1 MIEVKLLDLEKEVI
15 QNVNERIHILREE
28 QKANGSWEYC
38 FEGSI
43 MTDCFMLI
51 LLNDFSLL
59 IKEKELGEKITK
71 RLISLQQ
78 ENGSW
83 KLYEDEKNGN
93 LSATVQAYVS
103 LLASKTFEKDH
114 PKMKM
119 AESFILSNG
128 GLGKVHFMTKMI
140 LAIHGFIQYPK
151 YFHFPM
157 SYFLLPDNFPL
168 SLFELSN
175 YARVHLI
182 PMILCINKRFII
194 NSNKS
199 INLDH
204 LHASKEIEWFDDERD
219 SFFQFLVEEGK
230 KLASYPL
237 NFHDKGYEKA
247 EKFILDRI
255 ETNGTFYSYATSTF
269 YMIYALLALG
279 YEISSNEIQQALK
292 GLKSYSFE
300 TKDGIHI
307 QNSPSQVWDTA
318 LLSYALQEAGVPST
332 DGLIKKSVDYLNTK
346 QQVLKGDWSKHA
358 KKISPGG
365 WGFSEVNSFIPDN
378 DDTSA
383 ALRALT
389 RSAMTDPSQLEKWQK
404 GIQYLL
410 GLQNQDG
417 GWGAFEK
424 NVTNKWLTYLPIENA
439 KDAIIDPS
447 TADLTGRVLEFLG
460 NYTTI
465 EREDEQVKKA
475 IKWIL
480 QHQEKNGSWYGRWG
494 ICYLYGTWAAITGL
508 RSIGI
513 PKNHQAIQKAAKW
526 LISVQNEDGGWG
538 ESGYTA
544 VKKCYVPLKYSTPS
558 QTAWAVDA
566 LLTIVEKD
574 DEAIK
579 RGIQYLL
586 TQKNKTKK
594 ELAYPTGLGLPGGF
608 YIHYHSY
615 QHIYPLLALAHY
627 YYK

>member
-15 QNVNERIHILREE
+15 QNLNERINILREH
-28 QKANGSWEYC
+28 QKTDGSWEYC

-51 LLNDFSLL
+51 LLNDLALL
-59 IKEKELGEKITK
+59 DKEKELSEKITR
-71 RLISLQQ
+71 RLIKFQE

-93 LSATVQAYVS
+93 LSATVQAYVA
-103 LLASKTFEKDH
+103 LLVSKTYQKDH
-114 PKMKM
+114 PRMKK
-119 AESFILSNG
+119 AETFILSNG

-140 LAIHGFIQYPK
+140 LAIHGFIPYPTI
-151 YFHFPM
+151 FHFPM

-168 SLFELSN
+168 SLFELSS

-194 NSNKS
+194 KS
-199 INLDH
+199 DKTIHLDH
-204 LHASKEIEWFDDERD
+204 LHATKEIEWFDDERD
-219 SFFQFLVEEGK
+219 SFFHFLVEEGK

-237 NFHDKGYEKA
+237 YFHAKGYEKA
-247 EKFILDRI
+247 ESFILDRI
-255 ETNGTFYSYATSTF
+255 ETNGTFYSYGSSTF

-279 YEISSNEIQQALK
+279 YETSSNEIQQALS
-292 GLKSYSFE
+292 GLISYSFE
-300 TKDGIHI
+300 TEDGIHI

-332 DGLIKKSVDYLNTK
+332 DELIIKSVDYLNKK
-346 QQVLKGDWSKHA
+346 QQVIKGDWSKHA

-383 ALRALT
+383 ALRAIT
-389 RSAMTDPSQLEKWQK
+389 RSAISDPTQLEIWQN
-404 GIQYLL
+404 GIQFLL
-410 GLQNQDG
+410 GLQNHDG

-447 TADLTGRVLEFLG
+447 TADLTGRVLEFIG

-465 EREDEQVKKA
+465 ERDNEQVKKA
-475 IKWIL
+475 IEWL
-480 QHQEKNGSWYGRWG
+480 LENQEKNGSWYGRWG

-513 PKNHQAIQKAAKW
+513 PKNHKAIQKAAKW
-526 LISVQNEDGGWG
+526 LISVQNDDGGWG
-538 ESGYTA
+538 ESGFSA

-566 LLTIVEKD
+566 LLTIVDKD
-574 DEAIK
+574 DEVIK
-579 RGIQYLL
+579 KGIQYLL
-586 TQKNKTKK
+586 AQKNKSQK
-594 ELAYPTGLGLPGGF
+594 ELTYPTGLGLPGGF

-615 QHIYPLLALAHY
+615 QYIYPLLALAHY
-627 YYK
+627 YHK

>member
-1 MIEVKLLDLEKEVI
+1 MLNLEEEVI
-15 QNVNERIHILREE
+15 QNLNERINILRKD
-28 QKANGSWEYC
+28 QKADGSWEYC

-51 LLNDFSLL
+51 LLNDLALL
-59 IKEKELGEKITK
+59 DKEKELCEKIAK
-71 RLISLQQ
+71 RLIKLQE

-83 KLYEDEKNGN
+83 KLYEDEENGN
-93 LSATVQAYVS
+93 LSATVQAYVA
-103 LLASKTFEKDH
+103 LLVSNTLEKDH
-114 PKMKM
+114 LNMKK
-119 AESFILSNG
+119 AEKFILSNG

-140 LAIHGFIQYPK
+140 LAIHGFIQYPTF
-151 YFHFPM
+151 FHFPM
-157 SYFLLPDNFPL
+157 SYFLLPNNFPL
-168 SLFELSN
+168 SLFELCS

-182 PMILCINKRFII
+182 PMILCINKRYNIK
-194 NSNKS
+194 SNHP

-204 LHASKEIEWFDDERD
+204 LHATKEIEWFDDERD
-219 SFFQFLVEEGK
+219 SFFHFLVEEGK

-237 NFHDKGYEKA
+237 YFHDKGYEKA
-247 EKFILDRI
+247 EKFILERI

-279 YEISSNEIQQALK
+279 YETSSNEIQQALS
-292 GLKSYSFE
+292 GLISYSFE
-300 TKDGIHI
+300 TEDGIHI

-318 LLSYALQEAGVPST
+318 LLSYALQEAGVFPT
-332 DGLIKKSVDYLNTK
+332 DTLIKKSVDYLNKK
-346 QQVLKGDWSKHA
+346 QQILKGDWSKHA

-389 RSAMTDPSQLEKWQK
+389 RSAISDSTQLEKWQK
-404 GIQYLL
+404 GIQFLL
-410 GLQNQDG
+410 GLQNHDG

-424 NVTNKWLTYLPIENA
+424 DVTNKWLTYLPIENA

-447 TADLTGRVLEFLG
+447 TADLTGRVLEFIG

-465 EREDEQVKKA
+465 DGKDEQVKKA
-475 IKWIL
+475 IEWIL
-480 QHQEKNGSWYGRWG
+480 EHQEKNGSWYGRWG
-494 ICYLYGTWAAITGL
+494 ICYIYGTWAAITGL

-513 PKNHQAIQKAAKW
+513 PKNHEAIQKAAKW
-526 LISVQNEDGGWG
+526 LISVQNDDGGWG
-538 ESGYTA
+538 ESGYSA
-544 VKKCYVPLKYSTPS
+544 VKKSYVPLKYSTPS

-566 LLTIVEKD
+566 LLTIVDKD
-574 DEAIK
+574 DEVIN

-586 TQKNKTKK
+586 AQKDKTKK
-594 ELAYPTGLGLPGGF
+594 EVMYPTGLGLPGGF

-627 YYK
+627 VQK